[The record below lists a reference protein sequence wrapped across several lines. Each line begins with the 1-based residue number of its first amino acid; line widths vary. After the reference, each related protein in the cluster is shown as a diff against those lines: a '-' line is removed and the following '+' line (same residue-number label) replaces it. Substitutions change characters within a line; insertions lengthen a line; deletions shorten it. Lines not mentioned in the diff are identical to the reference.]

1 MNKRK
6 FVLATGG
13 SVLAGCGGSALAGM
27 TGPGG
32 PATLAAEGTLA
43 AWRGRVGERFEV
55 FGGDAA
61 AALELQGVRTHAC
74 VAGIEQF
81 SLMFVVT
88 GVAPAGATQ
97 VLRQAGRQPLAL
109 FLDQAGQTAS
119 GAVQLRADCC
129 RLV

>member
-1 MNKRK
+1 MNKRE

-13 SVLAGCGGSALAGM
+13 SVLAGCGGSALASM

-32 PATLAAEGTLA
+32 LATLAAEGTLA

-61 AALELQGVRTHAC
+61 AALELQGVRAYAS

-88 GVAPAGATQ
+88 GVAPAAATL

-109 FLDQAGQTAS
+109 YLDQAGQTAS